1 MQRKTNIDPKKKAFR
16 DLMLD
21 ALDNEILSQ
30 KKSVCNV
37 GIDLV
42 LNRFYQVQMELRKLE
57 ICYGFNAN

>member
-30 KKSVCNV
+30 KPLGEGLSF
-37 GIDLV
+37 DS
-42 LNRFYQVQMELRKLE
+42 LE
-57 ICYGFNAN
+57 PHFCQNPCTCLFFGQNGPAGHM